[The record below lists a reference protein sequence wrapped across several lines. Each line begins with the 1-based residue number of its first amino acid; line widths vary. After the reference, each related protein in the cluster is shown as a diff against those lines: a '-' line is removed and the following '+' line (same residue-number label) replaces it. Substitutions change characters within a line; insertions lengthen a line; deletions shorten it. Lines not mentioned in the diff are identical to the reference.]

1 MASCYGNRFGRVILV
16 DFVTIMSTSK
26 VDPKVIE
33 SIPLAVLK
41 TMPAASPPPGIQPNF
56 ADPPTRVPVILGVS
70 IAFFVLAIF
79 CFSIRIYTKLAV
91 VKNWKWDD
99 CEWHLCRPGRWSRSQ
114 D

>member
-1 MASCYGNRFGRVILV
+1 MASCYGNRFGRVIIAGF
-16 DFVTIMSTSK
+16 DTIMSTSK
-26 VDPKVIE
+26 VDPKLIE
-33 SIPLAVLK
+33 SIPLTVLK

-70 IAFFVLAIF
+70 IAFFVFAIL

-99 CEWHLCRPGRWSRSQ
+99 CEWHLCRPGLTA
-114 D
+114 DP